1 MKEIATMKE
10 TVSENFTFLQNA
22 IASLNSARISQD
34 QYKKTLEDLYT
45 YFGTPF
51 NSVFFRKMIYRCL
64 ENLQFRENCFTAF
77 QHLFPS
83 EKDMIPLLPFF
94 LRLIYANGAMVPRD
108 LIRQLSEKFNICNED
123 GEIEERNFQTF
134 INAFSDASIT
144 AFPELDHAAGIDFD
158 AEDLKRE
165 LLVFLRDTSS
175 GGGGAAA
182 PDHPAKFFIKFP
194 GIPHFFEERM
204 LPDSSRYML
213 MPPPGYVSM
222 DEENIASIN
231 AAFEETISLL
241 EEQDKAEEVKNII
254 AANFVKKAITPFIQ
268 KSTDRVKDF
277 LRQKMILLIE
287 KIKSLSV
294 DDKSAMEKLIRHY
307 EELIKQI
314 NESLC
319 SDILIDPDV
328 QIETC
333 LKIFHNHVISLTSHQ
348 FQNEAVS
355 CFIVF
360 ESIVFAQSRLS
371 VSEQCLMNENF
382 RQDSYVLL
390 SYLVT
395 FVSYNNIIDRIL
407 PALLRFIYFNKTP
420 VSKVF
425 VGNFFRECISAAME
439 EYYIFGKTK
448 QRQLENLIGV
458 FYGSRFNSMDFTAK
472 QERQAQQV
480 KEVVN
485 FLSSLLADLKISE
498 EELTKFVRAVYC
510 LDRIEQPRFRYFPY
524 LGQRTVPIEPDI
536 IFPGMNAVAAMLSQD
551 EDRLTESGIDDT
563 ALIRMILFLEKTK
576 ANFSSDCGE
585 GGGGGGP
592 CCADDV
598 HDPTELHR

>member
-371 VSEQCLMNENF
+371 VS
-382 RQDSYVLL
+382 
-390 SYLVT
+390 
-395 FVSYNNIIDRIL
+395 
-407 PALLRFIYFNKTP
+407 
-420 VSKVF
+420 KVF